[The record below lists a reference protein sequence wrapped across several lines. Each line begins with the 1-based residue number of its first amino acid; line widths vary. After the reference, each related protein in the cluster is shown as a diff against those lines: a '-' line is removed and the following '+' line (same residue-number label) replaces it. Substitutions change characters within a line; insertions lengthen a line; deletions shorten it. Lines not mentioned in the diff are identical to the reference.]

1 MSEARRIQIF
11 GRSPLPSGT
20 NHFHV
25 RRSARDACG
34 FEDTFFAQRGDVI
47 FETIGGAA
55 RFSQALRAARLSDVG
70 AADLRAMG
78 LLHEILHAV
87 VGVYRQ
93 QHAGA
98 LRDVVHQLRGR
109 RDVPL
114 DDTLR
119 AMLHAFPP
127 PEVYRGQKTIDHVLL
142 EHDGQVSGE
151 ERAVEELLLLYVA
164 NQNPVYRAIEA
175 VVSDQS
181 LRETTG
187 YAQVIEE
194 AEQALQQ
201 APKFGGTGTSLLDL
215 LLEPARKAPDSV
227 WDQLAFMRGNWS
239 VMLKDLG
246 LFDKVLVLEDMFREE
261 AWLGRPH
268 FGGFGGESPTAF
280 FAQRSAGD
288 EEYERFSPDTDWMPN
303 VVMVAKSTFVWLHQ
317 LSRTYDRPIR
327 TLADIPDAELSRLA
341 GFGINALWLIGLW
354 RRSRASQRIK
364 QMAGNHQALASAY
377 SLDAYDIA
385 EELGGHHAYQVL
397 RDRAARHGLRLA
409 SDMVPNHMGLD
420 SEWVKKHPQWFLQ
433 TRDGHPAYPN
443 YTFTGADLG
452 DGGDVGVVLEDGY
465 WSRTDAAVT
474 FKRFDRRTGEVQH
487 IYHGNDG
494 TSMPWND
501 TAQLDYSRADVREA
515 VIQTILHV
523 ARMFPIIRF
532 DAAMTLAKK
541 HVQRLWFPLPG
552 DGGAIPSRADY
563 AVTKEQ
569 FDAMVPQEFWREVV
583 DRVAVEAPG
592 TLLLAEAFWLMEGYF
607 VRTLGMHR
615 VYNSA
620 FMNMLKKE
628 DNQNFRLLIKNVLE
642 FEPQV
647 LKRFVNFMN
656 NPDEESAVAQFGTDD
671 KYFGA
676 CVLMCTMPGLP
687 MIGHGQ
693 FEGFREKYG
702 MEYARPMMDEEP
714 NGWLV
719 ARHER
724 EIVPLLRR
732 RELFSEVD
740 AFYMYDCDA
749 PEGHVNEDVIAY
761 SNRRGN
767 DRTLVLHNNRFGNAV
782 GRLRQSCAFR
792 DKGGNLGTLGIGDG
806 LDLGGLT
813 DRWLISSDA
822 CSGLEHLYPVADIV
836 MHGFPV
842 QLGAFKYAV
851 FWNMRFVFASTDAR
865 YDELYAAIGH
875 QGVPSIEDEL
885 VRFRERAVFGPL
897 RIMLGDKHIAYLLAA
912 MPEAVKAAS
921 VERFANLAKGLAYQ
935 TGREIES
942 ETFAHALAQTLAR
955 AHAPATHEPSPQ
967 STPAKE
973 GAATTPTPTNQAAA
987 TTTTPSPTPELPGEP
1002 GHALALC
1009 ATLVQAM
1016 GLLAFA
1022 TDTPREVWER
1032 HRLDVLVGECIDDES
1047 LRQLVVAAAL
1057 ALPRPPAGDSKAP
1070 ASAPVAPAVS
1080 TEPAVATD
1088 SATFPAAKV
1097 PQEVPS
1103 AAETSQG
1110 SLEATLPELPPSD
1123 DDDDVLAAPDT
1134 QPDDSLGAPD
1144 SLQELET
1151 GGPAPDPLTAALG
1164 TLHAATQSA
1173 QGQAF
1178 LRVHESGG
1186 IYWFHQESFE
1196 ALGALI
1202 LLATRG
1208 PAALMQGMD
1217 LVKDV
1222 GVRAEYRYA
1231 ALARAFS
1238 AGAKAA
1244 GGASFGSPDA

>member
-1 MSEARRIQIF
+1 MSEACRIQIF
-11 GRSPLPSGT
+11 GRSPLPCGT

-25 RRSARDACG
+25 RRTARDACG
-34 FEDTFFAQRGDVI
+34 FDDTFFAQHGDVI

-55 RFSQALRAARLSDVG
+55 RFAHALRSAGLCDVG
-70 AADLRAMG
+70 AAELRAMG

-87 VGVYRQ
+87 VGAYRQ
-93 QHAGA
+93 EHGGA
-98 LRDVVHQLRGR
+98 LRDLVHQLRGR

-114 DDTLR
+114 EPTLR
-119 AMLHAFPP
+119 AMLQAFPP
-127 PEVYRGQKTIDHVLL
+127 PQVYRGQKTVDQVLQD
-142 EHDGQVSGE
+142 HDGNVSGE
-151 ERAVEELLLLYVA
+151 ERAVEELLLLYVT
-164 NQNPVYRAIEA
+164 NQNPVYRAIEPVIGDQGLRDTSGYTQ
-175 VVSDQS
+175 VVE
-181 LRETTG
+181 ETG
-187 YAQVIEE
+187 R
-194 AEQALQQ
+194 ALQQ
-201 APKFGGTGTSLLDL
+201 APKLGGTNTSLLDL
-215 LLEPARKAPDSV
+215 LLEPARKAPGSV

-239 VMLKDLG
+239 LMLKDLG

-261 AWLGRPH
+261 AWLGRQH
-268 FGGFGGESPTAF
+268 FGGFGGERPTAF
-280 FAQRSAGD
+280 FAPRSVAD
-288 EEYERFSPDTDWMPN
+288 EEYERFSPDTHWMPN

-317 LSRTYDRPIR
+317 LSRTYDRPVR
-327 TLADIPDAELSRLA
+327 TLADIPDAELARLA

-364 QMAGNHQALASAY
+364 QLAGNAQALASAY

-385 EELGGHHAYQVL
+385 EELGGHRAYEVL
-397 RDRAARHGLRLA
+397 RERAARHGLRLA
-409 SDMVPNHMGLD
+409 SDMVPNHMGID
-420 SEWVKKHPQWFLQ
+420 SEWVKKHPEWFLQ

-443 YTFTGADLG
+443 YTFTGPDLG

-474 FKRFDRRTGEVQH
+474 FKRFNRRTGEIHH

-563 AVTKEQ
+563 AVSKDQ

-628 DNQNFRLLIKNVLE
+628 DNQNFRSLIKNVLE

-702 MEYARPMMDEEP
+702 MEYARPMFDEEP
-714 NGWLV
+714 NAWLV

-761 SNRRGN
+761 SNRVGSE
-767 DRTLVLHNNRFGNAV
+767 RTLVVHNNRFFNAV

-792 DKGGNLGTLGIGDG
+792 DKGGNLVTLGIGEG
-806 LDLGGLT
+806 LDITALS
-813 DRWLISSDA
+813 DRWLIASDA

-851 FWNMRFVFASTDAR
+851 FWNMRFVSATADAR

-875 QGVPSIEDEL
+875 SGVPNIEDEL

-897 RIMLGDKHIAYLLAA
+897 RIMLGDKHIAYLL
-912 MPEAVKAAS
+912 EATAEAS
-921 VERFANLAKGLAYQ
+921 AQSSLERMTNLAKGLAYQ
-935 TGREIES
+935 TGRDIDAEP
-942 ETFAHALAQTLAR
+942 FAQALSQAISR
-955 AHAPATHEPSPQ
+955 AKAPA
-967 STPAKE
+967 STELAVAPEFPGAKD
-973 GAATTPTPTNQAAA
+973 
-987 TTTTPSPTPELPGEP
+987 
-1002 GHALALC
+1002 HALALC
-1009 ATLVQAM
+1009 CTLVQAM

-1022 TDTPREVWER
+1022 SDSPPEVWTR
-1032 HRLDVLVGECIDDES
+1032 HRLDVLVDECIPDTA
-1047 LRQLVVAAAL
+1047 LRQLVCAAAL
-1057 ALPRPPAGDSKAP
+1057 SLPRPAAGEPKAP
-1070 ASAPVAPAVS
+1070 SIKEPAASTPAIGAPADGSATAPAKATS
-1080 TEPAVATD
+1080 TAPE
-1088 SATFPAAKV
+1088 SATFAAAPA
-1097 PQEVPS
+1097 QSDVPS
-1103 AAETSQG
+1103 SAQTSQ
-1110 SLEATLPELPPSD
+1110 SALEPTLPELPDSD
-1123 DDDDVLAAPDT
+1123 DGDVLAAPDT
-1134 QPDDSLGAPD
+1134 EPDAGLADPASQTDMVPGA
-1144 SLQELET
+1144 
-1151 GGPAPDPLTAALG
+1151 PAPDPLAAALG
-1164 TLHAATQSA
+1164 TLLAATQTKE
-1173 QGQAF
+1173 GQAF

-1186 IYWFHQESFE
+1186 VHWFHQESFE

-1208 PAALMQGMD
+1208 PAALLQGMD
-1217 LVKDV
+1217 LVKDI
-1222 GVRAEYRYA
+1222 GRRTEYRYA
-1231 ALARAFS
+1231 ALGRAFS
-1238 AGAKAA
+1238 TGAKATS
-1244 GGASFGSPDA
+1244 GASFGSSGA